1 MKQRLVAAQRPGR
14 IILCSVHPTFSSL
27 LIPLAHFSPRCHR
40 KVNSITY
47 ERPSKQSEYMTNCWP
62 SLSFQDNKTES
73 TRPPLL
79 KNIKI
84 RSLLRV
90 SMCFVLYQWLGQ
102 TTPPCPLYSLLK
114 LIRHITEF
122 IRVIKLN
129 VTL

>member
-1 MKQRLVAAQRPGR
+1 MKQRLVAARRPGR

-27 LIPLAHFSPRCHR
+27 LIPLAHFSPCCHR

-73 TRPPLL
+73 ARPPLL

-90 SMCFVLYQWLGQ
+90 SMCVALYQCLSKQ
-102 TTPPCPLYSLLK
+102 PHLAHYRLLK
-114 LIRHITEF
+114 LIRHITQF